1 MIDARIGQLEILQ
14 TVVDA
19 LAKGPCE
26 LTEVVHDQM
35 VKLGVP
41 ADQYLDMVIM
51 LKMSRCL
58 DVTEGPRTEDGGR
71 VIESINGITTRGL
84 RVLQQASE
92 PPMEMHSCPT
102 DGDEGRLGF
111 FGG

>member
-1 MIDARIGQLEILQ
+1 MIDARMGQLEILQ

-19 LAKGPCE
+19 LAKGPRE
-26 LTEVVHDQM
+26 LTEVVHDEM

-41 ADQYLDMVIM
+41 ADQYLDMVM
-51 LKMSRCL
+51 TLKMSRCL
-58 DVTEGPRTEDGGR
+58 DVTEGPRTEDGRR

-92 PPMEMHSCPT
+92 PPMQMHSCPT
-102 DGDEGRLGF
+102 DGDEGELGF
-111 FGG
+111 FGA

>member
-1 MIDARIGQLEILQ
+1 MIDSRMGQLEILQ

-19 LAKGPCE
+19 QAKGPGN
-26 LTEVVHDQM
+26 LTEAVHDQLAN
-35 VKLGVP
+35 LGVQD
-41 ADQYLDMVIM
+41 DQYLDMVM
-51 LKMSRCL
+51 TLKMSRCL
-58 DVTEGPRTEDGGR
+58 DVTEGARSEDGGR

-92 PPMEMHSCPT
+92 PPMELHSCPT

-111 FGG
+111 YGA